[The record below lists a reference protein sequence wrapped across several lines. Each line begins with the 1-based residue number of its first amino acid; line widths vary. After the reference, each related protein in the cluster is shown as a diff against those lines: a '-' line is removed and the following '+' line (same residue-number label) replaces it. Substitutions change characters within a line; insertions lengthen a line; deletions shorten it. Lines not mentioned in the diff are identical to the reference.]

1 MRVLLSLWECF
12 PRWDHKWQ
20 PCTLLL
26 SWGEGLAMFLSC
38 GHTVEHV
45 ALRLYWGRVPTR
57 NERSAT
63 NNTNIYQP
71 FQVLLTYHFSFSILG
86 KLHIFY
92 SFLGTLTKQETGNCG
107 NCFKTGGD
115 RKKAVIFLTT
125 PLSSVSK
132 VKIHVHPCII
142 SHCCCLLEWILKRNN
157 SDFHSYSSKQA
168 ICMIS
173 LTFQQG
179 LGNLQE

>member
-45 ALRLYWGRVPTR
+45 ALRLYWGCVPTR

-107 NCFKTGGD
+107 NCFKTGGVNPIPTSIFPFFVVWKASSTLYFIAQLFHND
-115 RKKAVIFLTT
+115 IRGVIKKI
-125 PLSSVSK
+125 P
-132 VKIHVHPCII
+132 KIGT
-142 SHCCCLLEWILKRNN
+142 
-157 SDFHSYSSKQA
+157 Q
-168 ICMIS
+168 
-173 LTFQQG
+173 
-179 LGNLQE
+179 

>member
-1 MRVLLSLWECF
+1 MTTMYIVVE
-12 PRWDHKWQ
+12 
-20 PCTLLL
+20 
-26 SWGEGLAMFLSC
+26 WGEELAMFFSC

-107 NCFKTGGD
+107 NCFKTGGGVNPIPTSIFYCFFFYRWD
-115 RKKAVIFLTT
+115 CHKMVKSGKSEFPNGGRVGSVTWEKNPTFSSYFYSWTALFYIFL
-125 PLSSVSK
+125 
-132 VKIHVHPCII
+132 C
-142 SHCCCLLEWILKRNN
+142 
-157 SDFHSYSSKQA
+157 
-168 ICMIS
+168 
-173 LTFQQG
+173 TFS
-179 LGNLQE
+179 